1 MMVQSH
7 DPEKI
12 LIEMYSQLMHDV
24 NRHIVIVWQS
34 ICMLIAAITAFAL
47 IKDNL
52 FSLDMAASVALIAC
66 IWLLVHVYDSSFWY
80 NRNTAIIANIEKQFL
95 RQDDSGAMKSFFSE
109 NQPKGVYISHCI
121 QRALGMSVAILVL
134 GFQFYETILPIL
146 LARTDFEAFNS
157 APWFIAACGI
167 LIWVI
172 KAHSNVKKYDDFI
185 KSSSDISGNLDSS

>member
-1 MMVQSH
+1 MAQSH

-24 NRHIVIVWQS
+24 NRHIIIVWQS

-66 IWLLVHVYDSSFWY
+66 IWLLAHVYDASFWY
-80 NRNTAIIANIEKQFL
+80 NRNIVIIANIEQQFL
-95 RQDDSGAMKSFFSE
+95 RQDDGGEMKFFFSE
-109 NQPKGVYISHCI
+109 NQPKGVYMSHCI
-121 QRALGMSVAILVL
+121 QRALGISVAVLVL

-146 LARTDFEAFNS
+146 LKQSKFEIFNA
-157 APWFIAACGI
+157 APWIIAACGG
-167 LIWVI
+167 LIWAI
-172 KAHSNVKKYDDFI
+172 KASSNVKKYNEFI
-185 KSSSDISGNLDSS
+185 KNSSGLTDNTDNP

>member
-7 DPEKI
+7 DSEKI

-24 NRHIVIVWQS
+24 KRHVVIVWQS

-80 NRNTAIIANIEKQFL
+80 NRNIAIIDNIEKQFL
-95 RQDDSGAMKSFFSE
+95 RQDESGVMKSFFSE
-109 NQPKGVYISHCI
+109 SHPKGVYLSHCV
-121 QRALGMSVAILVL
+121 QRALGISVAVLVL

-146 LARTDFEAFNS
+146 LGRTDFEVLNS
-157 APWFIAACGI
+157 APWVIAACGI
-167 LIWVI
+167 LIWAI
-172 KAHSNVKKYDDFI
+172 KSYSNIKKYDEFI
-185 KSSSDISGNLDSS
+185 KNSSNLTGNDDSS